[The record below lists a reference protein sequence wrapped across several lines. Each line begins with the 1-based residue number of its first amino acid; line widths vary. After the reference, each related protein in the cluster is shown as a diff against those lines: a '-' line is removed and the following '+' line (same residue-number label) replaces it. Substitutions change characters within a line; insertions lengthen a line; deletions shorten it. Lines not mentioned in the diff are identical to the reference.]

1 MTVDLFKKD
10 YRQMKAQGVKFTPED
25 IVLLNALAVK
35 VRLSRNAARTTHL
48 PRLAFLPERFGR
60 FGMFGR
66 FIRFCTFQ
74 TSQTLVLRE
83 PTIAHEL
90 WLEQAQRYI
99 TIDCDRTFDL
109 IYGYALAHPAEKL
122 PDVFD
127 PKRLIRTVFTW
138 CAKHLAHLTREQLSA
153 AVDYVLF
160 GADWTA
166 CEHCSIG
173 RLDDCKIESPNHPIT
188 QSSNPS
194 PTIGLL
200 TEARAIR
207 LPISL
212 DDAKRMT
219 ASELDE
225 AITRCLAKDRKL
237 DFDAEY
243 NRAMGEYVRARN
255 AIRKRSA
262 KAPTEASTESR
273 PTSHSNGSSL
283 QGE

>member
-1 MTVDLFKKD
+1 MIVDLFKKD
-10 YRQMKAQGVKFTPED
+10 YRQMRAQGVEFTPED

-48 PRLAFLPERFGR
+48 PRLAFLPKRRSGVLTAFFGR
-60 FGMFGR
+60 E
-66 FIRFCTFQ
+66 I
-74 TSQTLVLRE
+74 VLRE

-90 WLEQAQRYI
+90 WLEQARQYVN
-99 TIDCDRTFDL
+99 IDSDRTFDL
-109 IYGYALAHPAEKL
+109 VYGYALSRPAEKL
-122 PDVFD
+122 PDAFD
-127 PKRLIRTVFTW
+127 PKRLVRKVFTW
-138 CAKHLAHLTREQLSA
+138 CAKHVAHLTREQLSA

-166 CEHCSIG
+166 LERGPRSEVKG
-173 RLDDCKIESPNHPIT
+173 QTKEGQSPLSGLEPLTSDLSSPI
-188 QSSNPS
+188 
-194 PTIGLL
+194 IGLL
-200 TEARAIR
+200 TEARALR
-207 LPISL
+207 LPIML

-243 NRAMGEYVRARN
+243 HRAHGEYVRARN
-255 AIRKRSA
+255 AIRKRSE
-262 KAPTEASTESR
+262 KAPTEESPESR
-273 PTSHSNGSSL
+273 TPPPSNGSSL

>member
-1 MTVDLFKKD
+1 MIADLFKKD
-10 YRQMKAQGVKFTPED
+10 YRQMTAQGVKFTPED

-35 VRLSRNAARTTHL
+35 VRLTQNASRTTHL
-48 PRLAFLPERFGR
+48 PRLAFLPKRRSGLLTAFRKEIF
-60 FGMFGR
+60 
-66 FIRFCTFQ
+66 
-74 TSQTLVLRE
+74 LRE
-83 PTIAHEL
+83 PTIAHEM
-90 WLEQAQRYI
+90 WLELATRYI
-99 TIDCDRTFDL
+99 LMDNDRTFDL
-109 IYGYALAHPAEKL
+109 LYGYALARPAEKL

-127 PKRLIRTVFTW
+127 PKRLIRKVFTW
-138 CAKHLAHLTREQLSA
+138 CAKNLAHLTREQLSS

-160 GADWTA
+160 GADWKA

-200 TEARAIR
+200 TEARALR

-237 DFDAEY
+237 DFDAER
-243 NRAMGEYVRARN
+243 NRAMKEYVLARN
-255 AIRKRSA
+255 AIRKRSE

-273 PTSHSNGSSL
+273 QTSPSNGSSS